1 MTTGMTTGRLTTH
14 VLDTARG
21 RPAAGVKITLYR
33 ISGQSHRK
41 VKEMVTNADGRT
53 DAPMMAAAAARTGD
67 FELRFYVGEHF
78 KEPTALSEEVLVRF
92 SIFDA
97 AQHYHVPMLCSP
109 WFFNT
114 YRGS

>member
-1 MTTGMTTGRLTTH
+1 MAGISTHILNVTTGR
-14 VLDTARG
+14 
-21 RPAAGVKITLYR
+21 P
-33 ISGQSHRK
+33 ISGMRVELYDVAQSPAHRLNSTR
-41 VKEMVTNADGRT
+41 TNADGRT
-53 DAPMMAAAAARTGD
+53 DSPMLPAQSARTGD

-109 WFFNT
+109 WFFTT

>member
-1 MTTGMTTGRLTTH
+1 MAGISTHVLNVTTGRPIAGMRVELYD
-14 VLDTARG
+14 VAQS
-21 RPAAGVKITLYR
+21 PAQRLNSIR
-33 ISGQSHRK
+33 
-41 VKEMVTNADGRT
+41 TNADGRT
-53 DAPMMAAAAARTGD
+53 DSPMLPAQSARTGD

-109 WFFNT
+109 WFFTT

>member
-1 MTTGMTTGRLTTH
+1 MP
-14 VLDTARG
+14 TAAPTPPCRPPP
-21 RPAAGVKITLYR
+21 RPAPGTSSCAYT
-33 ISGQSHRK
+33 
-41 VKEMVTNADGRT
+41 
-53 DAPMMAAAAARTGD
+53 
-67 FELRFYVGEHF
+67 GEHF

>member
-1 MTTGMTTGRLTTH
+1 MAGISTH
-14 VLDTARG
+14 VLDLTTG
-21 RPAAGVKITLYR
+21 RPIAGMRVELYDVSQPPALCLNSTR
-33 ISGQSHRK
+33 
-41 VKEMVTNADGRT
+41 TNADGRT
-53 DAPMMAAAAARTGD
+53 DAPMLPAAAARTGD
-67 FELRFYVGEHF
+67 FELRFYTAEHF
-78 KEPTALSEEVLVRF
+78 KEPAALSEEVLVRF

>member
-1 MTTGMTTGRLTTH
+1 MAGISTHALNVTTGR
-14 VLDTARG
+14 
-21 RPAAGVKITLYR
+21 PIAGLRVELYDVA
-33 ISGQSHRK
+33 QSPPQRLNSTR
-41 VKEMVTNADGRT
+41 TNADGRT
-53 DAPMMAAAAARTGD
+53 DSPMLAAQSARTGD

-109 WFFNT
+109 WFFTT